1 MLFRSIAEQV
11 PTIKGIA
18 PEINRRQLVSYR
30 NQNTTALLTGTTPQY
45 ISVRNFTLATGRFL
59 NAIDLDRNKRVAI
72 LGSQIA
78 ERLFGAQSPIGQQV
92 RIKNVS
98 FEIVGVMAA
107 KGSLF
112 GTNYDEAVFIPLT
125 VMANQIVGRTS
136 PYGMEL
142 NWINVQA
149 KDQNSVRAAKFQI
162 ENLLRLRHKIT
173 TDEDDFDV
181 ETAKQMLEIVG
192 TVTQGLTILLAAIA
206 AISLLVGGIG
216 VMNIMLVSVTERTR
230 EIGIRKAIGAK
241 QSDILVQFLIE
252 AGTLTGLGGLVGLLI
267 GWALTFLVKLFIPS
281 YVPL

>member
-1 MLFRSIAEQV
+1 M
-11 PTIKGIA
+11 
-18 PEINRRQLVSYR
+18 VSYR

-125 VMANQIVGRTS
+125 VMANQIVGQI
-136 PYGMEL
+136 G
-142 NWINVQA
+142 
-149 KDQNSVRAAKFQI
+149 RA
-162 ENLLRLRHKIT
+162 H
-173 TDEDDFDV
+173 V
-181 ETAKQMLEIVG
+181 
-192 TVTQGLTILLAAIA
+192 
-206 AISLLVGGIG
+206 
-216 VMNIMLVSVTERTR
+216 
-230 EIGIRKAIGAK
+230 
-241 QSDILVQFLIE
+241 
-252 AGTLTGLGGLVGLLI
+252 
-267 GWALTFLVKLFIPS
+267 
-281 YVPL
+281 